1 MGLDGLQ
8 LEDKQHLSPLAHRW
22 GSEAESE
29 EASLLVAEDDPTPGF
44 ECIDKA
50 MLRARRQVVLM
61 SRRHRAVLCLAVT
74 AAAWLL
80 FSAPS
85 YLFGR
90 RCSRSMPRIFS
101 HRGFDASEA
110 LYEVTSQRSLRDLL
124 DGGLRSF
131 DLDLFWT
138 AHDPEGTPHP
148 TPNPRHGW
156 PPLPPHAPGPRCRP
170 TRLAPTLSPAGTMFV
185 GHPPTLQRLWHLP
198 ADLVRTPL
206 EELRSRHE
214 VKLLSLQELLR
225 LLKRRQRALDQV
237 LAR

>member
-1 MGLDGLQ
+1 M
-8 LEDKQHLSPLAHRW
+8 A
-22 GSEAESE
+22 AESE

-50 MLRARRQVVLM
+50 MLRVRRHVVLM

-90 RCSRSMPRIFS
+90 RACTRSMPRIFS

-124 DGGLRSF
+124 DGGLHSF

-138 AHDPEGTPHP
+138 DHDPEGTPHP
-148 TPNPRHGW
+148 PPNSCRNPSRNPNSSPKPQAPS
-156 PPLPPHAPGPRCRP
+156 PPPPPQA
-170 TRLAPTLSPAGTMFV
+170 
-185 GHPPTLQRLWHLP
+185 
-198 ADLVRTPL
+198 
-206 EELRSRHE
+206 
-214 VKLLSLQELLR
+214 
-225 LLKRRQRALDQV
+225 
-237 LAR
+237 

>member
-29 EASLLVAEDDPTPGF
+29 EDSLLVAEDDPTPGF

-101 HRGFDASEA
+101 HRGLDASEA

-156 PPLPPHAPGPRCRP
+156 PPLSPHAPRTCPGSPRAR
-170 TRLAPTLSPAGTMFV
+170 TRRGAWRSP
-185 GHPPTLQRLWHLP
+185 R
-198 ADLVRTPL
+198 RTW
-206 EELRSRHE
+206 
-214 VKLLSLQELLR
+214 
-225 LLKRRQRALDQV
+225 RR
-237 LAR
+237 

>member
-29 EASLLVAEDDPTPGF
+29 EDSLLVAEDDPTPGF

-90 RCSRSMPRIFS
+90 RCSRSR
-101 HRGFDASEA
+101 
-110 LYEVTSQRSLRDLL
+110 RDM
-124 DGGLRSF
+124 
-131 DLDLFWT
+131 
-138 AHDPEGTPHP
+138 A
-148 TPNPRHGW
+148 
-156 PPLPPHAPGPRCRP
+156 RCQP
-170 TRLAPTLSPAGTMFV
+170 SC
-185 GHPPTLQRLWHLP
+185 
-198 ADLVRTPL
+198 
-206 EELRSRHE
+206 
-214 VKLLSLQELLR
+214 
-225 LLKRRQRALDQV
+225 KRRPKAPPAPPRAWRL
-237 LAR
+237 